1 MPQHKSAIKRLRQ
14 SKKRNQQNRGR
25 RTKMKN
31 LVNSVYEAS
40 DKAEAEENLK
50 KAVSYI
56 DRITTKG
63 ILHKNNAARQKAK
76 LTKYVNNL

>member
-1 MPQHKSAIKRLRQ
+1 
-14 SKKRNQQNRGR
+14 
-25 RTKMKN
+25 MKN
-31 LVNSVYEAS
+31 LVNSVYEAG

-56 DRITTKG
+56 DRITVKG

>member
-14 SKKRNQQNRGR
+14 SKKRNQHNRGR

-31 LVNSVYEAS
+31 LVNSVYEAG

-56 DRITTKG
+56 DRITVKG

>member
-1 MPQHKSAIKRLRQ
+1 
-14 SKKRNQQNRGR
+14 
-25 RTKMKN
+25 MKN
-31 LVNSVYEAS
+31 LVNSVYAS
-40 DKAEAEENLK
+40 NDKAEAEENLK

-76 LTKYVNNL
+76 LTKFVNNL